1 MIHLFVPLLPSSLDR
16 CRPAALPSYVVV
28 VMLRRIVLILRRPII
43 VSVSAPPHRFL
54 RPRFHILRTLSSSSS
69 FSDIDAG
76 DSDKHDDDDDDHG
89 GKIDSQLLRD
99 IDSVLASI
107 RGFGAADSSRA
118 EAAKLRLQQ
127 CGVAPSSELVNSVLS
142 HLRNDWA
149 CAFNFFLWA
158 AEQPGYS
165 HSARDYHSMISILG
179 KMRHF
184 DTAWSL
190 VHQMRNAGLVT
201 PATLLILIKRY
212 SAVHDVAGAIN
223 AFHTLRRFGIT
234 PGPYD
239 FQGLLA
245 ALCRYKNVP
254 DAEHLLLCNH
264 KTFPFDTKSFNIVLN
279 GWCSIVVSV
288 REAKRFWR
296 LMRNSEI
303 EKDVVSYASMI
314 SCYSKVG
321 NLDAVLKLFNQ
332 LKEMGTKPDLK
343 IYNAVI
349 HALAKGKCFNGAMR
363 LLKAMEESGTSPN
376 AATFNSLIRPL
387 CKLHR
392 VEDARKLFDEMLN
405 RGLSPCVR
413 TYHPF
418 LDAAKNVDDVFQLLA
433 RMRESNCGRAIE
445 TYIMLIRKL
454 SRWRQHE
461 SVFKV
466 WNEMQQDGFTPDR
479 SAYIVLIH
487 GMFLNGKLEEAATY
501 YEEMKAKGF
510 LPEPKTEQMLQA
522 WYLGKEFSQKSV
534 MEEELDCREIAPETS
549 TKHSR
554 ARNKG
559 LSKDAE
565 MRKIT
570 RERGFSLYE

>member
-1 MIHLFVPLLPSSLDR
+1 
-16 CRPAALPSYVVV
+16 
-28 VMLRRIVLILRRPII
+28 MLRRIVLMLRRPII
-43 VSVSAPPHRFL
+43 VSVFAPPYRFF
-54 RPRFHILRTLSSSSS
+54 RPRFQIPRFLSSSISRV
-69 FSDIDAG
+69 DAG
-76 DSDKHDDDDDDHG
+76 DSDRHDADDP
-89 GKIDSQLLRD
+89 QLLRN
-99 IDSVLASI
+99 IDSVLASL
-107 RGFGAADSSRA
+107 RGFPAADKSSA

-127 CGVAPSSELVNSVLS
+127 CGVAPSSELVNTVLS
-142 HLRNDWA
+142 HLRNDWV

-165 HSARDYHSMISILG
+165 HYPRDYHSMISILG

-190 VHQMRNAGLVT
+190 VYQMRSTGLVT

-212 SAVHDVAGAIN
+212 SSVHDVASAIN
-223 AFHTLRRFGIT
+223 AFHMLRRFGIT

-264 KTFPFDTKSFNIVLN
+264 NAFPFDTKSFNIVLN
-279 GWCSIVVSV
+279 GWCSIVVSI

-296 LMRNSEI
+296 LMRDSGI

-321 NLDAVLKLFNQ
+321 NLNAVLKLFNQ
-332 LKEMGTKPDLK
+332 LKEMGFKPDLK

-349 HALAKGKCFNGAMR
+349 HALAKGKCFNGARR
-363 LLKAMEESGTSPN
+363 LLEAMEESGTSPN

-392 VEDARKLFDEMLN
+392 VEDARELFDEMLN
-405 RGLSPCVR
+405 RGLSPCIR

-418 LDAAKNVDDVFQLLA
+418 LDAAKNVDDVFELLA
-433 RMRESNCGRAIE
+433 RMREADCGRAIE

-461 SVFKV
+461 SVFKL

-487 GMFLNGKLEEAATY
+487 GLFLNGKLEEAATY
-501 YEEMKAKGF
+501 YEDMKAKGF
-510 LPEPKTEQMLQA
+510 LPEPKTEQMIQSWFLA
-522 WYLGKEFSQKSV
+522 KEFSGKSV
-534 MEEELDCREIAPETS
+534 MEEELDCKGIAPETS
-549 TKHSR
+549 TKHNR
-554 ARNKG
+554 ARKKE